1 LQEIHA
7 TAYLAEV
14 VLLPWDEHTHLW
26 CSKTRQAVG
35 MYLKGLMPAACVFI
49 ASARAIGFILGNIVR
64 GIWPSPRRRYIENSR
79 EAATRPSE

>member
-1 LQEIHA
+1 
-7 TAYLAEV
+7 V
-14 VLLPWDEHTHLW
+14 RLLPWVEHTHLW

-49 ASARAIGFILGNIVR
+49 ESASPNGVILGNIVR
-64 GIWPSPRRRYIENSR
+64 CGWPSASPRYIDCSR